1 MISKRVKVTV
11 SKCRISSTNGRV
23 LEVYNFKSDAIFRLL
38 QANYLNKL
46 TAKDKDRIIVDI
58 ENNDI
63 IVDNDKN
70 YSKDQQQA
78 SPVII

>member
-1 MISKRVKVTV
+1 MISRKVKVPI
-11 SKCRISSTNGRV
+11 SKCRGLSTTGGV
-23 LEVYNFKSDAIFRLL
+23 LEVYSFKSDVFFRLL
-38 QANYLNKL
+38 QVNYLNKL